1 VVADPH
7 RSDHHG
13 LGSCGSFL
21 AELQATTTLLLWV
34 PDSEGKNESKKTID
48 IA

>member
-1 VVADPH
+1 VVADPF
-7 RSDHHG
+7 RSSHQG

-34 PDSEGKNESKKTID
+34 PNSEGKNETKKID